1 MFQMIKQILFFCNI
15 GFILTSESFFYLCF
29 GNYINFINR
38 LTYRLSCI
46 NILYVKIFQAIA
58 SNNSLIDEKTN
69 HELLKFT
76 DKAPWSIQDIRLME
90 LIEICDKY
98 DLAIKDGFENPIN
111 SGMIS
116 LVYKAFRKCD
126 HTPVIIKM
134 KRNNIENRL
143 HNAIENLKTFMYL
156 LSFIPIIHKYQISNV
171 INKNIEII
179 CHQTNFNEEVNN
191 INKIRNNCKNLK
203 YIKIPEVYLDAT
215 NENPNFILMEY
226 IDGKKINEINK
237 EDYYGFSKVVL
248 KFGLL
253 TTVIHGASHGDLH
266 SGNILFIKDE
276 DDKKY
281 PHKIGVIDFG
291 IIYDI
296 DPSYKILLSDF
307 FINVFE
313 RTARESVIIIIN
325 SGMLEPPNVINYLS
339 AEDYNT
345 IIDIGTVILEDVL
358 NGSKQANQLELYK
371 FLSKINQYLSNPEL
385 AKYGIRPSD
394 NFVKMQLVLAMSH
407 GVTLTLCKDNIIGL
421 TNEVLNELFHTNML
435 IDDE

>member
-1 MFQMIKQILFFCNI
+1 MSEIIKQIIFFCNI
-15 GFILTSESFFYLCF
+15 GFILSSEALFYLIF
-29 GNYINFINR
+29 GNYLSCIKS
-38 LTYRLSCI
+38 LTTRLSSI

-58 SNNSLIDEKTN
+58 SNNSLIDEKIN
-69 HELLKFT
+69 NELLKFT
-76 DKAPWSIQDIRLME
+76 DNAPWDLEDIRVTE
-90 LIEICDKY
+90 LIEICEKY
-98 DLAIKDGFENPIN
+98 DLVIKDGFEHPIN

-116 LVYKAFRKCD
+116 LVYKAFKRCD

-143 HNAIENLKTFMYL
+143 NDAIENLKTFMYL

-171 INKNIEII
+171 ITKNIEII
-179 CHQTNFNEEVNN
+179 RHQTNFNEEVDN
-191 INKIRNNCKNLK
+191 INKIRNNCKHLK
-203 YIKIPEVYLDAT
+203 YVKIPEVYLDAT

-226 IDGKKINEINK
+226 IDGKKINEIND
-237 EDYYGFSKVVL
+237 EDYYAFSKVVL

-253 TTVIHGASHGDLH
+253 TTVIHGAAHGDLH
-266 SGNILFIKDE
+266 SGNILFIKDK

-296 DPSYKILLSDF
+296 DPTYKVMLSDF

-313 RTARESVIIIIN
+313 RTARESIVLIAN
-325 SGMLEPPNVINYLS
+325 SGMVDPPNIINCLPKEHY
-339 AEDYNT
+339 DT
-345 IIDIGTVILEDVL
+345 IINLGTVMFADILTGV
-358 NGSKQANQLELYK
+358 KQANQLEIYK
-371 FLSKINQYLSNPEL
+371 FLSMINEYLSRPEL
-385 AKYGIRPSD
+385 AKYGIKPSD

-407 GVTLTLCKDNIIGL
+407 GVTLTLCKDNILNL

-435 IDDE
+435 TEDE

>member
-1 MFQMIKQILFFCNI
+1 MFQMTKQILFFCNI
-15 GFILTSESFFYLCF
+15 GFILSSETLFYIIF
-29 GNYINFINR
+29 GNYLNFINR

-46 NILYVKIFQAIA
+46 NILYVKFFQAIA

-69 HELLKFT
+69 NELLKFT
-76 DKAPWSIQDIRLME
+76 DNAPWSIHDIRLEE

-98 DLAIKDGFENPIN
+98 DLFLKDGFEKPIN

-126 HTPVIIKM
+126 HSPIIIKM

-143 HNAIENLKTFMYL
+143 HDAIENLKTFMYL

-171 INKNIEII
+171 ISKNIEII
-179 CHQTNFNEEVNN
+179 RQQTNFNEEVNN
-191 INKIRNNCKNLK
+191 INRIRNNCKNLK
-203 YIKIPEVYLDAT
+203 YIRIPEVYLDAT

-226 IDGKKINEINK
+226 IDGKKINEIDE
-237 EDYYGFSKVVL
+237 EDYYAFSKNVL

-253 TTVIHGASHGDLH
+253 TTVVHGTSHGDLH
-266 SGNILFIKDE
+266 SGNILFIKDAE
-276 DDKKY
+276 DSKY
-281 PHKIGVIDFG
+281 PYKIGVIDFG

-313 RTARESVIIIIN
+313 RTARESIILIVN
-325 SGMLEPPNVINYLS
+325 SGMLEPQNIMNFLPKEHY
-339 AEDYNT
+339 DT
-345 IIDIGTVILEDVL
+345 IIDIGTVML
-358 NGSKQANQLELYK
+358 NDALDGSKNVNQLELYK
-371 FLSKINQYLSNPEL
+371 FLSKINKYLSSPEL
-385 AKYGIRPSD
+385 AKYGIKPSD
-394 NFVKMQLVLAMSH
+394 NFIKMQLVLAMSH
-407 GVTLTLCKDNIIGL
+407 GVTLTLCKGNIIAL

>member
-1 MFQMIKQILFFCNI
+1 MCEFVKQIHFFCNI
-15 GFILTSESFFYLCF
+15 GFILSSETLIYLIF
-29 GNYINFINR
+29 GNYLNFINR
-38 LTYRLSCI
+38 LTTRLSSI

-69 HELLKFT
+69 NELLKFT
-76 DKAPWSIQDIRLME
+76 DNAPWNFDDIRLFE
-90 LIEICDKY
+90 LIDICEKY
-98 DLAIKDGFENPIN
+98 DLAIKDGFECPIN

-116 LVYKAFRKCD
+116 LVYKAFKRSD
-126 HTPVIIKM
+126 RTPVIIKM

-143 HNAIENLKTFMYL
+143 NDAIENLKTFMYL

-171 INKNIEII
+171 ITKNIEII
-179 CHQTNFNEEVNN
+179 RHQTNFNEEVDN
-191 INKIRNNCKNLK
+191 INKIKNNCKNLK
-203 YIKIPEVYLDAT
+203 YVKIPEVYLDAT

-226 IDGKKINEINK
+226 IDGKKISEIAE
-237 EDYYGFSKVVL
+237 EDYYAFSKVVL

-253 TTVIHGASHGDLH
+253 TTVVHGAAHGDLH

-296 DPSYKILLSDF
+296 DPTYKIMLSEF

-313 RTARESVIIIIN
+313 RTARESIVLIAN
-325 SGMLEPPNVINYLS
+325 SGMVDPPNIINHLPKEHY
-339 AEDYNT
+339 DT
-345 IIDIGTVILEDVL
+345 IINLGTVMFDDVL
-358 NGSKQANQLELYK
+358 TGTKDANQLEIYK
-371 FLSKINQYLSNPEL
+371 FLSKVNEYLSSPEL
-385 AKYGIRPSD
+385 ANYGIKPSD

-407 GVTLTLCKDNIIGL
+407 GVTLTLCKDNILGL